1 VYAEGYKENVAAIR
15 HWLKQNI
22 GNLLLVGRN
31 GMHVSSIQDDSK
43 LPAYLSAQNL
53 FGQSWDPP
61 PWLMPNTSKMLNQS
75 KAEVW
80 FQGAY
85 PVNTSNLTHF
95 FSALDSRELSRQG

>member
-1 VYAEGYKENVAAIR
+1 MYAEGYKENVAAIR

-53 FGQSWDPP
+53 FGQSWDPS
-61 PWLMPNTSKMLNQS
+61 LVD
-75 KAEVW
+75 AEYLEDVEPIES
-80 FQGAY
+80 GSMV
-85 PVNTSNLTHF
+85 PRCLPS
-95 FSALDSRELSRQG
+95 